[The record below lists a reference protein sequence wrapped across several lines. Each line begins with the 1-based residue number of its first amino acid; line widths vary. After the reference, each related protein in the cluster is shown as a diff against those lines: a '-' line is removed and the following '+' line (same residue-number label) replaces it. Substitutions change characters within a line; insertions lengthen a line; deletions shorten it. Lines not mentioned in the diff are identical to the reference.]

1 VKTGIQKN
9 HNKEMDSC
17 FRRNDRKMVWIPDA
31 VYPCEACPCESR
43 EQGVGAG
50 MTDDWSFRD
59 PMDFAS

>member
-17 FRRNDRKMVWIPDA
+17 FRRNDRKMIWIPDA
-31 VYPCEACPCESR
+31 VYPCEACPCEACPCESR

-50 MTDDWSFRD
+50 MTERR
-59 PMDFAS
+59 